1 MDSLS
6 TLQPG
11 PKVDGKIRVRV
22 SRCWRHVSRSGELMG
37 VSFIV
42 VDHHASRMHGWIRT
56 ALTDRFE
63 HQFVEGRVIDI
74 QNFVVRPYREL
85 ESNICFRSDKHM
97 MLTGITAIV
106 PVEEVVPNFPMHVF
120 FCNPLNLIQ
129 DHGDQERYLI
139 GKIPSFETVDQL
151 R

>member
-1 MDSLS
+1 MYINF
-6 TLQPG
+6 TQ
-11 PKVDGKIRVRV
+11 
-22 SRCWRHVSRSGELMG
+22 
-37 VSFIV
+37 
-42 VDHHASRMHGWIRT
+42 ASRMHGWIRT

-139 GKIPSFETVDQL
+139 GKVTSFEIVYL
-151 R
+151 FI